1 MIRSAVIADA
11 HSITALWNDLIRA
24 TAVTFT
30 TELKVCSD
38 VEAMIMDPGRSVFI
52 WEQEG
57 VFEGFALFGAFR
69 GGQGYAHTVEHSI
82 YLVQGKGLGRALMD
96 ALVSAAMTLGH
107 HVMIGAISGG
117 NANAVAFHEKCGF
130 TQAGHLPEVG
140 RKNAVWHDLILMHLI
155 LETPTDTS
163 ERKG

>member
-1 MIRSAVIADA
+1 VIRSAVIADA
-11 HSITALWNDLIRA
+11 HSITALWNDLIRE

-52 WEQEG
+52 CEQEG

-69 GGQGYAHTVEHSI
+69 GGPGYAHTVEHSI

-96 ALVSAAMTLGH
+96 A
-107 HVMIGAISGG
+107 
-117 NANAVAFHEKCGF
+117 
-130 TQAGHLPEVG
+130 